1 MAARYSIGIQT
12 FEEIIKQ
19 KMTYVDKKQFVY
31 QLANGAKNVFLNRP
45 RRFGKSLL
53 VTTLQAYFEERTLQR
68 TCLGD
73 VGEAVDTAK
82 GRVDI
87 PVQTK
92 TSVVVMELKLDK
104 SADEA
109 LAQVDDR
116 AYALPWR
123 HDGRKVFKVGVS
135 FSTKERT
142 VVEWKYVEE

>member
-1 MAARYSIGIQT
+1 
-12 FEEIIKQ
+12 
-19 KMTYVDKKQFVY
+19 
-31 QLANGAKNVFLNRP
+31 
-45 RRFGKSLL
+45 
-53 VTTLQAYFEERTLQR
+53 
-68 TCLGD
+68 
-73 VGEAVDTAK
+73 
-82 GRVDI
+82 
-87 PVQTK
+87 
-92 TSVVVMELKLDK
+92 MELKLDK

>member
-1 MAARYSIGIQT
+1 MECSKSNTLICASSRVSPANIYTVFEVLNFTIRAEAR
-12 FEEIIKQ
+12 
-19 KMTYVDKKQFVY
+19 
-31 QLANGAKNVFLNRP
+31 
-45 RRFGKSLL
+45 
-53 VTTLQAYFEERTLQR
+53 
-68 TCLGD
+68 
-73 VGEAVDTAK
+73 TAK

-87 PVQTK
+87 LVQTK
-92 TSVVVMELKLDK
+92 TSVFVMELKLDK

-123 HDGRKVFKVGVS
+123 HDGRKVFKVGVN